1 MSKPTDLPA
10 IPHSAD
16 PSIKAL
22 KEALEVR
29 LGRRGDTLDRAVTV
43 RDLYEG
49 GVINLIGM
57 PVLPVVGGG
66 GLPISPRPI
75 IGDTSQPPAPSNVVV
90 AGAFV
95 GILVNWARPQ
105 RRDLTA
111 HIYRNTT
118 DSQSTAVLV
127 GISKG
132 QVFSDAVN
140 YGSTYYYWVRFVS
153 AAEVTGPFNAL
164 AGTIGITSV
173 SVSTVIDDLGDAI
186 GETQLST
193 SLSTKI
199 DNIAV
204 NGVSITTEV
213 SDRIAAINAEVSARA
228 TGDGILQGNIDTVSA
243 AVTTNSG
250 DITGNA
256 AAVAALVVRVTD
268 NEGDITASASDI
280 TALQSSLTNTNTDV
294 TANASGL
301 SNLTTTVTSQ
311 GSAITASASDITTLN
326 TTVAGNSSSIQTNAT
341 TINGISAEQFVK
353 IDVNGNVAGYGVY
366 GTSTFN
372 EFAVNADIFKIAN
385 GSSGVAPFTVV
396 TGAGLT
402 TAANGTLYGNT
413 TKSWQTTNHPTG
425 KWFAAG
431 TYISSAMIADAS
443 IDVAKIH
450 NLTVDMAQVTGTLT
464 AAQFAAITIDAT
476 EISSGFLSAD
486 RIDTSLLNVANMFL
500 NGTLNVHN
508 STGAIAWGKTSG
520 DDFTNTGLYFGRT
533 GGQLRF
539 NMGSSTSYIY
549 FDGTTVQSVGTQ
561 SVAVAPAAT
570 TQYQSPGTY
579 TRPLIGADVNRTITI
594 KILGGGGGGGG
605 GLGSAAGA
613 GSSTTV
619 RVKTQSGST
628 RATYTAG
635 GGQGGPAGDWGGQ
648 NGWWNKSPYTT
659 WSSNGGPVNDYGGLG
674 QPVNQGGI
682 FVGSGG
688 GTSRRHGS
696 NASGNGA
703 GGGGFGDFFDNNS
716 SASGAA
722 GVYATYSVAVAST
735 TDYIEIT
742 VGGGGGGSTKNY
754 GQGDYK
760 SGGSGASGAAQ
771 INLA

>member
-75 IGDTSQPPAPSNVVV
+75 IGDTSQPPAPSSVVV

-204 NGVSITTEV
+204 NGQSIADEATARTNLASLVSTQG
-213 SDRIAAINAEVSARA
+213 SAIA
-228 TGDGILQGNIDTVSA
+228 
-243 AVTTNSG
+243 
-250 DITGNA
+250 
-256 AAVAALVVRVTD
+256 
-268 NEGDITASASDI
+268 ASASDI

-413 TKSWQTTNHPTG
+413 TW
-425 KWFAAG
+425 
-431 TYISSAMIADAS
+431 
-443 IDVAKIH
+443 
-450 NLTVDMAQVTGTLT
+450 
-464 AAQFAAITIDAT
+464 
-476 EISSGFLSAD
+476 
-486 RIDTSLLNVANMFL
+486 
-500 NGTLNVHN
+500 
-508 STGAIAWGKTSG
+508 
-520 DDFTNTGLYFGRT
+520 
-533 GGQLRF
+533 LR
-539 NMGSSTSYIY
+539 S
-549 FDGTTVQSVGTQ
+549 Q
-561 SVAVAPAAT
+561 A
-570 TQYQSPGTY
+570 
-579 TRPLIGADVNRTITI
+579 
-594 KILGGGGGGGG
+594 
-605 GLGSAAGA
+605 
-613 GSSTTV
+613 
-619 RVKTQSGST
+619 
-628 RATYTAG
+628 
-635 GGQGGPAGDWGGQ
+635 
-648 NGWWNKSPYTT
+648 
-659 WSSNGGPVNDYGGLG
+659 
-674 QPVNQGGI
+674 
-682 FVGSGG
+682 
-688 GTSRRHGS
+688 H
-696 NASGNGA
+696 
-703 GGGGFGDFFDNNS
+703 
-716 SASGAA
+716 
-722 GVYATYSVAVAST
+722 
-735 TDYIEIT
+735 
-742 VGGGGGGSTKNY
+742 
-754 GQGDYK
+754 
-760 SGGSGASGAAQ
+760 
-771 INLA
+771 